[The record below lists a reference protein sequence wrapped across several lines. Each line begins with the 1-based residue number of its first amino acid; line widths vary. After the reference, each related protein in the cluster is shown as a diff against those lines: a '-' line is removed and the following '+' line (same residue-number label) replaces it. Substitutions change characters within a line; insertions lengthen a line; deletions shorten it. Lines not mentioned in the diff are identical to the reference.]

1 MCLRE
6 VGIDGKI
13 MLKWMAQHL
22 EMEVVDW
29 IHLSWDRDK

>member
-1 MCLRE
+1 MCLKE

-13 MLKWMAQHL
+13 MLKWMVQHL

-29 IHLSWDRDK
+29 THLAWGRDK